1 MKKLIGLLLI
11 VLTALFMLAGCRQR
25 VPDETAKPQM
35 SNINQ

>member
-1 MKKLIGLLLI
+1 MKKLIALFLT
-11 VLTALFMLAGCRQR
+11 VLSILFMLAGCRQR